1 MQFRA
6 HRGNSAYAPE
16 NTMPAFCLAL
26 EEGFESIETDP
37 NYTKDGVVVLMHDG
51 TINRTCR
58 NSDGSPIDRPVI
70 VTDTTYEELMQ
81 YDAGIFMGEKFRGT
95 RIPRLEEL
103 LAIAEAKDVVISL
116 DKKIPTGSMDVFFD
130 VIERFKTRT
139 EFSCADTK
147 RIKTVLERFP
157 NALIN
162 YDGSTTEE
170 ELEEVCSLVKKENL
184 TVWMY
189 LDKPNFAWLTDRV
202 KASPENCARVK
213 KYARL
218 GIANVTKPADVR
230 EAYLLGADIIEV

>member
-1 MQFRA
+1 MLFRA

-26 EEGFESIETDP
+26 DEGFQSIETDP
-37 NYTKDGVVVLMHDG
+37 NYTKDGIVVLMHDS

-58 NSDGSPIDRPVI
+58 NDDGSPIERPI
-70 VTDTTYEELMQ
+70 FVTETTYEELLQ
-81 YDAGIFMGEKFRGT
+81 YDAGVFMGEQFRGT

-103 LAIAEAKDVVISL
+103 LAIAEDKDVVISL
-116 DKKIPTGSMDVFFD
+116 DKKIAWDNMDRFFD
-130 VIERFKTRT
+130 VIERYKTRT

-157 NALIN
+157 DALIN
-162 YDGSTTEE
+162 YDGSTTEA
-170 ELEEVCSLVKKENL
+170 ELEEVCSIVKNENL

-189 LDKPNFAWLTDRV
+189 LDKPNFAWLKDRA